1 MLVSSREEGC
11 GLTGCEAVSFMTR
24 AKTSKKKQTQSA
36 PDVTGATKTGLTGTV
51 CRDCPEWQTMRQ
63 KLRVSELLVK
73 AIEGFESRMKA
84 QDFKPTVAEYLKLL
98 QMEQEMDAT
107 EDKPKE
113 IKVTWVDPALMSE
126 PEE

>member
-1 MLVSSREEGC
+1 MRAKKTTKKRTPQPGSDASNLTKTE
-11 GLTGCEAVSFMTR
+11 LTG
-24 AKTSKKKQTQSA
+24 KT
-36 PDVTGATKTGLTGTV
+36 

-73 AIEGFESRMKA
+73 AIEGFESRMDA

-113 IKVTWVDPALMSE
+113 IKVTWVDPVETSE
-126 PEE
+126 PEK

>member
-1 MLVSSREEGC
+1 MP
-11 GLTGCEAVSFMTR
+11 
-24 AKTSKKKQTQSA
+24 QPD
-36 PDVTGATKTGLTGTV
+36 PDVTTLTQSGLPGIT
-51 CRDCPEWQTMRQ
+51 CRDCPEWQTMRK

-73 AIEGFESRMKA
+73 AIAGFEGRMTA

-107 EDKPKE
+107 EDRPKE
-113 IKVTWVDPALMSE
+113 IKVTWVDPVVTSE

>member
-1 MLVSSREEGC
+1 
-11 GLTGCEAVSFMTR
+11 
-24 AKTSKKKQTQSA
+24 
-36 PDVTGATKTGLTGTV
+36 
-51 CRDCPEWQTMRQ
+51 MRQ